1 MRCMK
6 SCLLGCQARGEI
18 AVGRAMV
25 DRISPVSQ
33 AGPPFGGQ
41 MPLATDSARTAA
53 RASRLAN
60 GQIWVNRGGPSSA
73 YIAITNGDNFIRSV
87 TAASQAA
94 MVFRT
99 PPCLSL

>member
-6 SCLLGCQARGEI
+6 SCLLGRQARGDI
-18 AVGRAMV
+18 AVGSAMV
-25 DRISPVSQ
+25 DRISPVSHV
-33 AGPPFGGQ
+33 GPPFGGQ
-41 MPLATDSARTAA
+41 MPLATESARTAA

-73 YIAITNGDNFIRSV
+73 YIAITSGDNLIRSG

-94 MVFRT
+94 MVFGT
-99 PPCLSL
+99 PACLSL